1 MIFRNL
7 FERLIIEK
15 PHPWGTL
22 YLLDIFITDRS
33 YTLSNMS
40 FYKNNEESMKY
51 LIELVM
57 DFVHLYSME
66 SPEDEDAPVAN

>member
-1 MIFRNL
+1 
-7 FERLIIEK
+7 
-15 PHPWGTL
+15 
-22 YLLDIFITDRS
+22 
-33 YTLSNMS
+33 MS